1 MSKPHSE
8 LTALAGLYAVLGFL
22 LAVFVLVVGALIIT
36 SPANAAVPEA
46 AKAHQR
52 NLTRTAYAFWG
63 LDAPVATFA
72 AQIHQESSWRIDA
85 RSPAGA
91 EGLSQ
96 FMPATSE
103 WFALINPRDLTT
115 AQPYNP
121 AWAMRAQVMYNR
133 WLYNRITAA
142 DACNRMAFTL
152 SAYNGGLGWVQRD
165 QALAS
170 ASGADRLMYAS
181 VAPFNAGRSAANIV
195 ENRHYVDVI
204 INRHQPLYM
213 QAGWGAG
220 ACYEF

>member
-1 MSKPHSE
+1 MRNNDRE
-8 LTALAGLYAVLGFL
+8 LTGLAGLFAILGYF
-22 LAVFVLVVGALIIT
+22 LAVFLLFIFGLVLT
-36 SPANAAVPEA
+36 SPAKAAVPEA

-52 NLTRTAYAFWG
+52 TLTRTAYAFWG

-72 AQIHQESSWRIDA
+72 AQIHQESSWHIDA

-91 EGLSQ
+91 EGLAQ
-96 FMPATSE
+96 FMPATSD
-103 WFALINPRDLTT
+103 WFARINPRDLTT

-121 AWAMRAQVMYNR
+121 AWSMRAMVLYNQ
-133 WLYNRITAA
+133 WLYRRITAF
-142 DACNRMAFTL
+142 DHCNRMAFTL

-170 ASGADRLMYAS
+170 ASGADRLMYAA

-195 ENRHYVDVI
+195 ENRHYVDAI

-220 ACYEF
+220 VCYVD